1 MFLGTGMDLGRG
13 RNCKIHG
20 NEKNPT
26 GFLYRLLTWIPIA
39 LLGALIFM
47 NIKDGEL
54 LIPGAQGIGFMA
66 LGICLFSPLS
76 LLHSNTQP
84 ESK

>member
-1 MFLGTGMDLGRG
+1 
-13 RNCKIHG
+13 
-20 NEKNPT
+20 
-26 GFLYRLLTWIPIA
+26 
-39 LLGALIFM
+39 M

>member
-1 MFLGTGMDLGRG
+1 MGLGLSFGVEICVWG
-13 RNCKIHG
+13 
-20 NEKNPT
+20 
-26 GFLYRLLTWIPIA
+26 WIPIA
-39 LLGALIFM
+39 LLLALIFM